1 MALYAY
7 RSGPAESEIGEAVSS
22 SSSWETAMERESGD
36 GEHSAARGEGD
47 VRTRKR
53 HIDRLP
59 IEPVCASSPVI
70 SSVRSGSPPECVVV
84 QSSAWEVG
92 CWSGGVRVKREYS
105 NSGRPPTPARRSG
118 RVGPRRDPSEDQVSS
133 WIGPFFIPLRRRG
146 AGAFIVGAIDHS
158 YLMTL
163 PHL

>member
-1 MALYAY
+1 MKSHEKLLPFLRYNK
-7 RSGPAESEIGEAVSS
+7 
-22 SSSWETAMERESGD
+22 REGGGRGD
-36 GEHSAARGEGD
+36 RFF
-47 VRTRKR
+47 VW
-53 HIDRLP
+53 
-59 IEPVCASSPVI
+59 PVCASSPVV
-70 SSVRSGSPPECVVV
+70 SSVRSGSPPECLVI
-84 QSSAWEVG
+84 QSSAREVG
-92 CWSGGVRVKREYS
+92 CWSGGVRVKREHS
-105 NSGRPPTPARRSG
+105 SSGRPPTPARRSG